1 MPQIVLKERK
11 AHLASYTL
19 FTGEVDQYKDMS
31 LSQLYQ
37 PSRALFF
44 TEHVSLAPFVM

>member
-1 MPQIVLKERK
+1 MPQIILTERK

-19 FTGEVDQYKDMS
+19 FTRDVDQYKDMS

-37 PSRALFF
+37 PPRALF
-44 TEHVSLAPFVM
+44 S